1 MYLHTKINASEKAK
15 PNLTTP
21 AQLSGRGLDE
31 KMFQGINILFVQ
43 QSPGLTIASIFFSL
57 SRILALQCEVRYCI
71 KWIGVGSGLLE
82 SMWKKEIYH
91 VHVFIYS
98 GDMQRHKSMVPSSM
112 LCNTIYLKMENA
124 QS

>member
-1 MYLHTKINASEKAK
+1 MYLHTKINVSEKAK
-15 PNLTTP
+15 PNLTP

-31 KMFQGINILFVQ
+31 KMFPRYQHSLCTAVSRPYHSIN
-43 QSPGLTIASIFFSL
+43 FFL

-124 QS
+124 QI